1 MRVVS
6 SFIKGT
12 LVAAALLNTPEI
24 SAQKLSKT
32 TPAGKNIYELVF
44 DQQDKVIYVASVGVK
59 DNPALRPHLIKL
71 EAKTLKVLDSIR
83 LEHGPAFGLVINNRT
98 QTLYASNT
106 VTNSVLAVDLKSGT
120 QTLIPSGKESS
131 HTRELIVDEDTNII
145 YVSDVVG
152 REDTGRVWVIDGNT
166 NTLKKMIETGGSIT
180 TGLALDKENNR
191 LYISN
196 WGSHQIGIVD
206 LARDK
211 VIKTF
216 DAGGKQPTNLAYDAK
231 GKRLFVTNQ
240 ESGDVTVL
248 SVPEGKLITKITTG
262 KGALGIRLDPERNRG
277 FVANRGSGTVT
288 VFDSETYQV
297 LADLKTGT
305 HPNTVVLDKENG
317 AVYVTNKAGTPGK
330 EDGLADRY
338 GDTVS
343 LIIP

>member
-1 MRVVS
+1 MRIVS

-12 LVAAALLNTPEI
+12 LVAAALISAPETG
-24 SAQKLSKT
+24 AQKLSKT
-32 TPAGKNIYELVF
+32 TPAGKNIYELAF
-44 DQQDKVIYVASVGVK
+44 DQQHKVIYVASVGVK
-59 DNPALRPHLIKL
+59 DNPALRPHIIKL
-71 EAKTLKVLDSIR
+71 EAKTLKVLDSIGM
-83 LEHGPAFGLVINNRT
+83 EHGPAFGLAINNRT

-106 VTNSVLAVDLKSGT
+106 VTNSVLAVDLKSGR

-131 HTRELIVDEDTNII
+131 HTRELVVDEDANII

-152 REDTGRVWVIDGNT
+152 REDPGRIWVIDGNT
-166 NTLKKMIETGGSIT
+166 NTLKKMIETGGSVT

-196 WGSHQIGIVD
+196 WGSHQIGIID
-206 LARDK
+206 LAQDK
-211 VIKTF
+211 EVKTF

-248 SVPEGKLITKITTG
+248 SVPEGKLITKIATG
-262 KGALGIRLDPERNRG
+262 KGALGIRFDPERKRG
-277 FVANRGSGTVT
+277 FVANRGAGTVT
-288 VFDSETYQV
+288 VFDSETYRV

-305 HPNTVVLDKENG
+305 HPNTVVLDNETG
-317 AVYVTNKAGTPGK
+317 TAYVTNKAGAPG
-330 EDGLADRY
+330 GQGGAADRN

-343 LIIP
+343 LIAP